1 MTASDIVTALE
12 AGLITENEA
21 IEQGMVDRLSD
32 LYQTPSSSSRWR
44 SQRADD
50 TRGASLSSR

>member
-21 IEQGMVDRLSD
+21 MEQAMVDRLAD
-32 LYQTPSSSSRWR
+32 LYEHQSSSPRWR
-44 SQRADD
+44 SQRAQGVRAAGLA
-50 TRGASLSSR
+50 TR

>member
-32 LYQTPSSSSRWR
+32 LYQDPSGSPRWR
-44 SQRADD
+44 SQRGHGVQIAA
-50 TRGASLSSR
+50 TSGR